1 MSKPALHAAKGG
13 APGLVEID
21 MARAQDPALPVPID
35 GSLLLIVDCSGVGRA
50 VSDQVISQAR
60 HC

>member
-1 MSKPALHAAKGG
+1 MQRREGPQ
-13 APGLVEID
+13 GLVEID

-50 VSDQVISQAR
+50 VSDQAISQAR